1 MSTDAQHGFDVLPV
15 PQASHNLLRQ
25 NREVLNSDADS
36 RRRTISEFYDSH
48 KQPDDDVLEEEMNRV
63 MQDSA
68 HHRPAP
74 RETQPVKQAPEPRP
88 RSMITHLEA
97 GVSSLPQEEWSRMD
111 ATATLRR
118 PRPPHHSDCE
128 HFNLTET
135 STIKRRPKALA
146 PPQSNGTDGDGPEN
160 FWRRPLSEACVGDGG
175 RAEELHH
182 DGFGSLPRQILKPPV
197 SPKPAMALRKPDPP
211 TPTRR
216 VPLPGPEGQHSP
228 GNKAS
233 NRSLIFSF
241 FLTLCPANWSVCSK
255 LASKF
260 KPV

>member
-1 MSTDAQHGFDVLPV
+1 MSFDVFPV
-15 PQASHNLLRQ
+15 LQASQNLLRQ

-36 RRRTISEFYDSH
+36 RRRTISEYYDSQ
-48 KQPDDDVLEEEMNRV
+48 KQPSNDVQEAEMSRA
-63 MQDSA
+63 MHDLA
-68 HHRPAP
+68 HHGPAP
-74 RETQPVKQAPEPRP
+74 CESHPIKLAPEPRP
-88 RSMITHLEA
+88 RSMITHLEG

-118 PRPPHHSDCE
+118 PRPPHYLDGE

-160 FWRRPLSEACVGDGG
+160 FRRRPVSEACIGDGG
-175 RAEELHH
+175 REEELQH
-182 DGFGSLPRQILKPPV
+182 DGFGSLPRQILKPTV
-197 SPKPAMALRKPDPP
+197 SPKPAMALRKLDPP

-228 GNKAS
+228 GKNVIYEVILS
-233 NRSLIFSF
+233 HPLS
-241 FLTLCPANWSVCSK
+241 CK
-255 LASKF
+255 L
-260 KPV
+260 VYL

>member
-1 MSTDAQHGFDVLPV
+1 M
-15 PQASHNLLRQ
+15 RQ

-36 RRRTISEFYDSH
+36 RRRTISDFYDSQ
-48 KQPDDDVLEEEMNRV
+48 KQSDDVQEAEMR
-63 MQDSA
+63 QDTA
-68 HHRPAP
+68 HHKPEP
-74 RETQPVKQAPEPRP
+74 RETHLLKQAPEPRP
-88 RSMITHLEA
+88 RSMITHLEG

-118 PRPPHHSDCE
+118 PRPPHHTDGE

-146 PPQSNGTDGDGPEN
+146 HPQSNGTDGDGPEN
-160 FWRRPLSEACVGDGG
+160 FRRRPVSEACVGDGG
-175 RAEELHH
+175 RDEELHH

-197 SPKPAMALRKPDPP
+197 SPKPAMALRKFDPP

-228 GNKAS
+228 GN
-233 NRSLIFSF
+233 N
-241 FLTLCPANWSVCSK
+241 CPA
-255 LASKF
+255 
-260 KPV
+260 